1 VNRLKTLIIV
11 AAVTTVAGTTL
22 FAQELNLDQASA
34 LMRRNQ
40 EEIRNYT
47 WATKQTFLIDG
58 EQRRVDEYTVRYNSD
73 GMLERM
79 QTNAEVAKGKVRLPD
94 GTKLKKKDLEVAKEF
109 VLEVKGQLDGYLNPL
124 FAEKAVRN
132 AAVLEGDGTLLLLA
146 KDVMTSGDTVEIIL
160 DEATKRPQT
169 AMIKTTVEGSPVS
182 LDVTFGSIEYGPNF
196 PLKSVTKSQWRG
208 LELTIVAE
216 NSAYKPNR

>member
-1 VNRLKTLIIV
+1 MNRTKILILTTTI
-11 AAVTTVAGTTL
+11 AALIGTML
-22 FAQELNLDQASA
+22 HAQELNLEAMSVQ
-34 LMRRNQ
+34 MRRNQ

-47 WATKQTFLIDG
+47 WAMKQTFLIDG

-79 QTNAEVAKGKVRLPD
+79 QTNAEIAKGKVRLPD
-94 GTKLKKKDLEVAKEF
+94 GTKLKKKDLEVAREF

-132 AAVLEGDGTLLLLA
+132 ATVLDGDGTLLLLA
-146 KDVMTSGDTVEIIL
+146 RDVVTNGDTVEIVL

-169 AMIKTTVEGSPVS
+169 AAIKTSVEGSPVS

-196 PLKSVTKSQWRG
+196 TLRSVTTSQWRG
-208 LELTIVAE
+208 LKLTIMAE
-216 NSAYKPNR
+216 NSGYKPNR

>member
-1 VNRLKTLIIV
+1 MNRLKTLIVITAI
-11 AAVTTVAGTTL
+11 AALSGTIL
-22 FAQELNLDQASA
+22 QAQELNLDQASA
-34 LMRRNQ
+34 MMRRNQ
-40 EEIRNYT
+40 EELRNYT
-47 WATKQTFLIDG
+47 WATKQILLIDG
-58 EQRRVDEYTVRYNSD
+58 EQRRVDGYTVRYNED

-79 QTNAEVAKGKVRLPD
+79 QTSAEVAKGKVRLPD
-94 GTKLKKKDLEVAKEF
+94 GTKLKKKDLEVAREF

-196 PLKSVTKSQWRG
+196 PLTSVTTSQWRG
-208 LELTIVAE
+208 LELSILTE